1 MNKETAKMLVQKFQD
16 GNLSVA
22 ENELLENY
30 LEKGWID
37 LEELSDLHAIHNNL
51 KLEETEIP
59 SKEMQQVFYENLE
72 NEKSI
77 LVTQKSSSTNWW
89 NQFNFSKINWA
100 LGVVALLLGVLL
112 GNLFSSNSSDEIKN
126 LASQLQ
132 QTQETMMLA
141 LLEKESSRDRLK
153 AVKITQEMS
162 NVSSTVIEGLL
173 TTLNNDE
180 NVNVR
185 LAAIESLSEYAQN
198 PVVREGLVKSIQNQ
212 NSPLVQLKLAE
223 LMVYLQDK
231 SSVQEFKDLIKEK
244 EIPTDVKNQLE
255 EQIKVLL

>member
-1 MNKETAKMLVQKFQD
+1 MNIETAKMLVQKFQD
-16 GNLSVA
+16 GNLNVA

-37 LEELSDLHAIHNNL
+37 LEELSDILAIHNNL
-51 KLEETEIP
+51 KLEETDIP
-59 SKEMQQVFYENLE
+59 SKEMQRVFYENLE
-72 NEKSI
+72 NEKSM
-77 LVTQKSSSTNWW
+77 LATQKSNKASWW
-89 NQFNFSKINWA
+89 RGLNFSKTNWA
-100 LGVVALLLGVLL
+100 FGVVALLVGVLL
-112 GNLFSSNSSDEIKN
+112 GHLFSPNSSDEIKN
-126 LASQLQ
+126 LTAQLQ

-162 NVSSTVIEGLL
+162 DVSSTVIEGLL

-185 LAAIESLSEYAQN
+185 LAAIESLSTYCQN

-223 LMVYLQDK
+223 LMVFLQDK

-244 EIPTDVKNQLE
+244 EIPIEVKDQLE
-255 EQIKVLL
+255 EKIKVLL